1 MAIATSTVSSET
13 MGSAASTLL
22 NTRKYSLI
30 CYSSYKEKILIGK
43 DEKIQKMKNV
53 TIHPKPH
60 CRFLLLQS
68 RSLSYQLV
76 MLQTMNGN
84 ETFEVVCNTCSKF

>member
-43 DEKIQKMKNV
+43 GEKNPENVECNNPSKTTLSFSITSIEITFVSISNV
-53 TIHPKPH
+53 TNYE
-60 CRFLLLQS
+60 R
-68 RSLSYQLV
+68 
-76 MLQTMNGN
+76 
-84 ETFEVVCNTCSKF
+84 E